1 MKLSEKLKNS
11 IPQLTGDFE
20 TYKKTVDELL
30 ANASGEKERELIEEF
45 IGETISADSR
55 QLITDTKILCLKVQ
69 LYEYNEVIPYS
80 YIAKKYFNKSKAWL
94 SQRVNGYGVNRKKAK
109 FTEEELETFSFAIQ
123 DISKKLGSITL
134 S

>member
-20 TYKKTVDELL
+20 TYKKTVDGLL
-30 ANASGEKERELIEEF
+30 ANASDEKERELIEEF
-45 IGETISADSR
+45 IKETITADSR
-55 QLITDTKILCLKVQ
+55 QLVTDTKILCLKVQ
-69 LYEYNEVIPYS
+69 LYEYNDVIPYS

-94 SQRVNGYGVNRKKAK
+94 SQRVNGYDVNRKKAK
-109 FTEEELETFSFAIQ
+109 FTEQELETFSFAIQ

-134 S
+134 